1 MRCRACE
8 ESWGKGESRNERTF
22 VGFPKVSTAT
32 SSVGP
37 SITLTDCHTFHC
49 ISVCVCVY
57 VCVSVRCCV
66 GVCVCVLLALSQTL
80 CSQKPGGPIDLAII
94 TRHGKWLLKVY
105 FATAR
110 PLIRN
115 DAFRTPSRNSK
126 EMTKSLNNGQGGAA
140 KWGNRK
146 LSLSLVARVVGGSQQ
161 MQRERERERANSS
174 DSCPE

>member
-1 MRCRACE
+1 MKEHLLVFPECRQRRPQ
-8 ESWGKGESRNERTF
+8 S
-22 VGFPKVSTAT
+22 
-32 SSVGP
+32 GP

-49 ISVCVCVY
+49 ASVCVSVY
-57 VCVSVRCCV
+57 VCVFLCW
-66 GVCVCVLLALSQTL
+66 CVCVLLALSQTL

-140 KWGNRK
+140 QWGNRK

-161 MQRERERERANSS
+161 IQRERERERTRAAAVQS
-174 DSCPE
+174 DTSASTAGTP